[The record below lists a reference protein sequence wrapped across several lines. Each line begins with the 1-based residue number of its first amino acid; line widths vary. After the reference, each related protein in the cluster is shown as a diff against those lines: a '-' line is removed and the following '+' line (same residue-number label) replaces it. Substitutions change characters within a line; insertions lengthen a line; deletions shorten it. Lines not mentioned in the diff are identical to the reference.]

1 MEDCL
6 PVVPFVQEMEFVLKR
21 MFVLVD
27 MDTLEL
33 NVNSQVALVKIPL
46 IQKFALGME
55 VVQSKIFV
63 HVRMDMMEKNV
74 NLKKIILEQPWPIP
88 VV

>member
-1 MEDCL
+1 MENCL
-6 PVVPFVQEMEFVLKR
+6 PVVPFVQEMGFVLKR

-55 VVQSKIFV
+55 IVQPKILV
-63 HVRMDMMEKNV
+63 HVRMDLMEKNV
-74 NLKKIILEQPWPIP
+74 KLKKIILEQQWPIL